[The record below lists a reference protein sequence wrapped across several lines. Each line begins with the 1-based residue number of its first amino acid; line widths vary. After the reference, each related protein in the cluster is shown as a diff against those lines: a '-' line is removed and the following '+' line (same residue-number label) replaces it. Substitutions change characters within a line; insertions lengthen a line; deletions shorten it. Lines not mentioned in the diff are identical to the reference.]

1 MPLSGA
7 SPPLSRGSTR
17 RDILVGAAGV
27 VAGLGYASPLRA
39 QTAPTKLVGVIR
51 SGMRDADSVA
61 QVDAVRAG
69 MRDLGW
75 AEDQHVRYDVRW
87 IGNDVAVGQAIVADL
102 LKLRPDVIH
111 TTGTVT
117 LTAALAVTRE
127 VPIVFLNV
135 TDPVAGGFVASLA
148 RPGGTVTGFT
158 PFEYAIAGKW
168 LDLLVELAPQL
179 RRVALLGEREN
190 HNFQGFSRVFEP
202 TARAIGIEPI
212 IAPAHEAADVSAVID
227 TLRTG
232 APAGLIV
239 SASGFSVI
247 HRALIERLAAE
258 AGLPA
263 IYWNRNFPQSG
274 GLMSYGPNFRDM
286 NRQSATYISAI
297 LKGARP
303 AEMPVQAAVRYELIV
318 NTTVA
323 GRLGLAVPPRLLA
336 IVDDFVE

>member
-1 MPLSGA
+1 VILSG
-7 SPPLSRGSTR
+7 
-17 RDILVGAAGV
+17 V
-27 VAGLGYASPLRA
+27 
-39 QTAPTKLVGVIR
+39 
-51 SGMRDADSVA
+51 RDANTVA
-61 QVDAVRAG
+61 LLDTMRAG
-69 MRDLGW
+69 MRELGW
-75 AEDQHVRYDVRW
+75 VEDRDVRYDVRW

-135 TDPVAGGFVASLA
+135 TDPVAGGFVTSLA
-148 RPGGTVTGFT
+148 RPGGNVTGFT

-168 LDLLVELAPQL
+168 LDLLVEFAPQL

-190 HNFQGFSRVFEP
+190 HNFAGFARVFDP
-202 TARAIGIEPI
+202 TARAMGIEPI
-212 IAPAHEAADVSAVID
+212 IAPAHEAADVSTVID
-227 TLRTG
+227 ALRTG
-232 APAGLIV
+232 TPAGLIV
-239 SASGFSVI
+239 SASGFSLI

-263 IYWNRNFPQSG
+263 IYWNRSFPQSG
-274 GLMSYGPNFRDM
+274 GLMSYGPNFGDM
-286 NRQSATYISAI
+286 NRQSATYLSAI